1 MTKIKEE
8 EMTNDKFIKR
18 MRIVLI
24 VWCCIL
30 TIQVLIPPYRAIDIV
45 TYISCMLC
53 TGLSFWILTK
63 G

>member
-1 MTKIKEE
+1 
-8 EMTNDKFIKR
+8 MTNDKFFKR

-53 TGLSFWILTK
+53 TGLSLWILTK
-63 G
+63 RW